1 MVDPK
6 LGLFFVFYIELHEDD
21 GDRDGVEEQQGDP
34 GSEENESLKLVS
46 MFD

>member
-1 MVDPK
+1 M
-6 LGLFFVFYIELHEDD
+6 LSIELHEDD